1 MRLAQVRGGG
11 GRGQRVK
18 APDRGDW
25 AMPQQHG
32 RMSSPE
38 CHDREGDG
46 IFRLKRA
53 RGRKGMEG
61 QGQDGSRD
69 TLRVEAFSHTV
80 L

>member
-1 MRLAQVRGGG
+1 
-11 GRGQRVK
+11 
-18 APDRGDW
+18 
-25 AMPQQHG
+25 MPQQHG

>member
-1 MRLAQVRGGG
+1 
-11 GRGQRVK
+11 
-18 APDRGDW
+18 
-25 AMPQQHG
+25 MPQQHS

-61 QGQDGSRD
+61 QGLDGSRD
-69 TLRVEAFSHTV
+69 TLRVEQLAKMLGHAWCVEDTRRRCPEAFSHTV